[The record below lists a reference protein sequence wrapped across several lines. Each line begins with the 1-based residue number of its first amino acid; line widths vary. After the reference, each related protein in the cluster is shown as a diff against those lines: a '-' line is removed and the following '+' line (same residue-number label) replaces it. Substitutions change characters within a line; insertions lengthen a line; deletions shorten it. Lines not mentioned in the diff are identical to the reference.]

1 MCSLLFLDGNDSL
14 PLLTPISGNPLQVLD
29 STFFKNFSATFLKQD
44 TPMEYENSKMSFV
57 SFGHLVGDC
66 VSPNH
71 RLIKSCDFSLWLQ
84 FNFRSDSRPSEKEM
98 CLFLLFLKIAG
109 S

>member
-1 MCSLLFLDGNDSL
+1 
-14 PLLTPISGNPLQVLD
+14 LQALD
-29 STFFKNFSATFLKQD
+29 SFFPKDLFAAILKQD
-44 TPMEYENSKMSFV
+44 TPMAYENSKMSFA

-66 VSPNH
+66 VSPNP

-84 FNFRSDSRPSEKEM
+84 FHFRSDSGPSEKEM
-98 CLFLLFLKIAG
+98 YLFLLFLKITG